1 MAKAREDS
9 AAVRD
14 YFEGKGVSFDTL
26 YGERRNAFM
35 RWLDRNFRY
44 DIAERF
50 RLTFDALGDL
60 TGKAV
65 LDAGCG
71 SGPYIVEALRRG
83 AARVVGVDVSAE
95 MLDLARRRVAEVDA
109 RDRVDFV
116 RAEFAAW
123 APTEKYDATIVMGV
137 MDYVEDACGFM
148 AKVGA
153 ATSSR
158 AAVSFPSVSWWRSPI
173 RRARYVWKRCPLY
186 LYDRRRVEAVAES
199 SGARDV
205 RIIKIPGAGMDFVVV
220 LEFA

>member
-1 MAKAREDS
+1 M
-9 AAVRD
+9 RD

-26 YGERRNAFM
+26 YGGRRNAFM

-50 RLTFDALGDL
+50 RLTFDALGAL

-65 LDAGCG
+65 LDVGCG

-83 AARVVGVDVSAE
+83 AAKVVGVDVSAE
-95 MLDLARRRVAEVDA
+95 MLDLARGHLADTGALNRVELL
-109 RDRVDFV
+109 
-116 RAEFAAW
+116 RADFAAW
-123 APTEKYDATIVMGV
+123 VPAEKFDATIVMGV
-137 MDYVEDACGFM
+137 MDYVEDAHGFM
-148 AKVGA
+148 AKIAA
-153 ATSSR
+153 ATSAR

-199 SGARDV
+199 CGARDA